1 MKVIS
6 EVTTNGMSHH
16 IKGCLIECLP
26 EVIIL
31 RLGTNNLSRN
41 ASADDIAIKIAS
53 LERYIKTRYNQ
64 VYILLLTVLNDK
76 WGKKGNQ
83 VSQLLSSQCQAAEIP
98 FLDNTSITRE
108 MLKKR
113 ELHLNPVGTKV
124 LLNNIC

>member
-6 EVTTNGMSHH
+6 EVTTNGMSHQ

-41 ASADDIAIKIAS
+41 TSADDIAIKIAS

-64 VYILLLTVLNDK
+64 VYILLLTVINDK

-83 VSQLLSSQCQAAEIP
+83 VNQLLSSQCQAAEIP

>member
-6 EVTTNGMSHH
+6 EVTTTGMSHH

-83 VSQLLSSQCQAAEIP
+83 VNQLLSSQCQAAEIP